1 MDGDAQADERARRA
15 ARREANAAA
24 VADGGAGA
32 TVMAAN
38 PDVDLPGAAFG
49 ADVNDGA
56 SLPDAGS
63 EFDELDREPDPTG
76 VVDEA
81 LLRTPAPP
89 PPPTPARLLP
99 PPPRTTPRLLPP
111 VRRPYYVCYHSA
123 LNMWGRQFPFA
134 PCSPAT
140 SAEAAAPTHPP
151 IPS

>member
-1 MDGDAQADERARRA
+1 MDGDTQADERARRA

-24 VADGGAGA
+24 VADGGAGT

-49 ADVNDGA
+49 ADVNDSA

-111 VRRPYYVCYHSA
+111 PTRHTPTSTTPAPGGGTAALSVADRARRDE
-123 LNMWGRQFPFA
+123 
-134 PCSPAT
+134 AT
-140 SAEAAAPTHPP
+140 DKTGD
-151 IPS
+151 